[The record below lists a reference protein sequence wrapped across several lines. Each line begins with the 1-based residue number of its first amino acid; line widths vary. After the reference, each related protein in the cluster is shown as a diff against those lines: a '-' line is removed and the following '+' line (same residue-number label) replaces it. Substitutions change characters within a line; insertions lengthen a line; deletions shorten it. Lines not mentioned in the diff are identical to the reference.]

1 MEKLIITAAVVGG
14 ITLPTQ
20 TQYLPI
26 TPQQIAD
33 EAVKAAEAGA
43 ACVHVH
49 ARNPKDGS
57 PTTDLEIYKEIITRI
72 KDRSNVVIGVTTGG
86 GAGFTTEQRLK
97 VVPAFKPELASCNM
111 GSVSLSAR

>member
-1 MEKLIITAAVVGG
+1 
-14 ITLPTQ
+14 
-20 TQYLPI
+20 
-26 TPQQIAD
+26 
-33 EAVKAAEAGA
+33 
-43 ACVHVH
+43 VHVH

-72 KDRSNVVIGVTTGG
+72 KDRSNVVIGITIGG

-111 GSVSLSAR
+111 GSVSLSARSIARDIKMKTINIHGRRVTCGCWMILS